1 MDIFTEFFFFIRLLS
16 YIWYLNNVFYL
27 YICRNTLYEIYFGKT
42 RDIVNG
48 LRSIQP
54 LADSKQQEDN
64 RKALI
69 NALASKNVAKAE
81 WKKECLVMNFPI
93 CPCYKT
99 PDYKEISNGFL
110 HLFLKNKYDTTNL
123 LFIILLLLCLP
134 CDDAIV
140 LKNKMIIIISLFCK
154 CT

>member
-1 MDIFTEFFFFIRLLS
+1 MSLQTSKKFSQLTFIKIEF
-16 YIWYLNNVFYL
+16 
-27 YICRNTLYEIYFGKT
+27 CKNTLYEIYFGKT

-81 WKKECLVMNFPI
+81 
-93 CPCYKT
+93 
-99 PDYKEISNGFL
+99 
-110 HLFLKNKYDTTNL
+110 
-123 LFIILLLLCLP
+123 
-134 CDDAIV
+134 
-140 LKNKMIIIISLFCK
+140 
-154 CT
+154 